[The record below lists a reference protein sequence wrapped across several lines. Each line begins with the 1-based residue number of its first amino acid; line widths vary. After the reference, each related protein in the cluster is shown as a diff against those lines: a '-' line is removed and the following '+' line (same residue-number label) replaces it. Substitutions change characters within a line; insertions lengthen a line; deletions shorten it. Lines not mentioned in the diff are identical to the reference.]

1 MNTQGRAM
9 AEDRRSFARTFFNKK
24 VFFLIIQGSLFFV
37 LLLILDEA
45 HAGVSESNLFPAVA
59 QHGSAAN
66 EDVTSE
72 DVTSKVICN
81 VVKFVRSIGLPIMT
95 GVILGSSVMA
105 IFGRL
110 AWPAIAALVIFT
122 AVFFGAEKVISKFT
136 DGISGMQTGNCDTI

>member
-1 MNTQGRAM
+1 MRGDFMDTQGRAI

-45 HAGVSESNLFPAVA
+45 YAGVAESNLFPAVA
-59 QHGSAAN
+59 QHGSATN
-66 EDVTSE
+66 E

-81 VVKFVRSIGLPIMT
+81 VVKFVRGIGLPIMT

-136 DGISGMQTGNCDTI
+136 DGISVMQTGNCDTI